1 MCMWMHVHYDKNI
14 ITVWLLTLPHPSSFI
29 IFWWLLLVCF
39 SIIYYFANQNHSM
52 YNKNIKISIRK
63 HIYNI
68 FVRYLL
74 DSIFGLTLVETKV
87 MEKCRLRFT
96 HQVIRNPNL
105 DKIVLSLLRFLFT
118 LFPSHS
124 FKLLITTDWG
134 NLYIYSKKFK
144 YTKIYR
150 MHMICKKI

>member
-1 MCMWMHVHYDKNI
+1 
-14 ITVWLLTLPHPSSFI
+14 
-29 IFWWLLLVCF
+29 
-39 SIIYYFANQNHSM
+39 M

-124 FKLLITTDWG
+124 FKLLITTD
-134 NLYIYSKKFK
+134 
-144 YTKIYR
+144 
-150 MHMICKKI
+150 